1 MIQDPDLQA
10 FCAFF
15 NNLDKSCT
23 ENLDKVYTE
32 DVAFDDPIHHFDGIT
47 SLEAYYRSLY
57 DNVTSCHFDFHQSQR
72 QGDDA
77 FVTWTM
83 QLVHPRL
90 DGGKPVEVDGC
101 SHLRFAADGSGRV
114 AQHRDYFDVGALLY
128 ERLPVLGRVV
138 KGIKQRLGR

>member
-1 MIQDPDLQA
+1 MIQDPDLQT

-15 NNLDKSCT
+15 NKLDKTCTGNLDT
-23 ENLDKVYTE
+23 VYTE
-32 DVAFDDPIHHFDGIT
+32 DVIFDDPIHHFEGIT

-57 DNVTSCHFDFHQSQR
+57 DNVTSCRFVFHQSQR
-72 QGDDA
+72 QDDSA
-77 FVTWTM
+77 FITWTM

-101 SHLRFAADGSGRV
+101 SHLRFADDGSGRV
-114 AQHRDYFDVGALLY
+114 SQHRDYFDVGAMLY
-128 ERLPVLGRVV
+128 ERLPILGRVV